1 MQRDDS
7 APATAPAPAAPRVRA
22 EAPVP
27 VRARLEDDAAHRE
40 ERDPFRDDEGAARPV
55 LRVASD
61 ETLDDIRRD
70 MGECTRCKL
79 HTSRTRLVFGVG
91 NPRAR
96 LMFVG
101 EGPGRDEDLQ
111 GEPFVGPAGQLL
123 TKIIEAI
130 GLAREDV
137 YIANAV
143 KSRPPNN
150 RNPEPDEI
158 EACLPFLERQI
169 AAIRPAI
176 LVGLGNVPVKT
187 LLNTTRGIT
196 GLRGKWQE
204 YRGIP
209 FMPTFHPSYL
219 LRQTQEGDL
228 TAKRQV
234 WEDMQL
240 VAQRY
245 NEGLPSG
252 MKPAKPKT
260 TKSGS

>member
-1 MQRDDS
+1 MTQRDVS
-7 APATAPAPAAPRVRA
+7 APVGSEPASVAPPRA
-22 EAPVP
+22 EPPVP
-27 VRARLEDDAAHRE
+27 VRARLDENEAPHLD
-40 ERDPFRDDEGAARPV
+40 ERDPFLDDEPRARPAAAAAKPSA
-55 LRVASD
+55 LPLAN

-70 MGECTRCKL
+70 LGNCTRCKL
-79 HTSRTRLVFGVG
+79 HPGRTNLVFGVG
-91 NPRAR
+91 NPKAR
-96 LMFVG
+96 LLFVG

-137 YIANAV
+137 YIANVV

-196 GLRGKWQE
+196 SLRGKWQE

-219 LRQTQEGDL
+219 LRF
-228 TAKRQV
+228 R
-234 WEDMQL
+234 
-240 VAQRY
+240 
-245 NEGLPSG
+245 S
-252 MKPAKPKT
+252 
-260 TKSGS
+260 